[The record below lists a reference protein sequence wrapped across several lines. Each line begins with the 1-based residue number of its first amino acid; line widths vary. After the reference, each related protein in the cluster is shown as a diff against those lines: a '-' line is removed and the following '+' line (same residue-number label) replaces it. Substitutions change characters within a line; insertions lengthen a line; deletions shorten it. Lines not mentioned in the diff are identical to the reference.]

1 MCGGGGDASDEARR
15 QEAERKRQVEEATR
29 AIDRAYQGRE
39 AQLADFVE
47 ALRSEFRTEAEKQKG
62 RADRQLKFS
71 LARGGLTGGSAAAD
85 AGTRLGEEFTE
96 GLLQGERQA
105 QDALARLRSADEASR
120 SDLIR
125 LAQGGADVSTAASQA
140 ARALQSNLEGA
151 RANSLVQGFGDIF
164 SRTRDLYTRQQEA
177 AARRRGLRESELFA
191 DPFSRGS

>member
-1 MCGGGGDASDEARR
+1 MCGGGGDASAEARR
-15 QEAERKRQVEEATR
+15 QEAERKRQVEQATR
-29 AIDRAYQGRE
+29 AIDRAYQGRDV
-39 AQLADFVE
+39 QLQDFVD
-47 ALRSEFRTEAEKQKG
+47 ALRGEFRAEAEKQKEV
-62 RADRQLKFS
+62 ADRQLKFS

-85 AGTRLGEEFTE
+85 AGTRLGEEFTK
-96 GLLQGERQA
+96 GLLQGEREA
-105 QDALARLRSADEASR
+105 QDALAQLKAADEASR

-125 LAQGGADVSTAASQA
+125 LAQGGADVTTAASQA

-151 RANSLVQGFGDIF
+151 KASSLVTGVGDIF

>member
-1 MCGGGGDASDEARR
+1 MCGGGGDASAEARR
-15 QEAERKRQVEEATR
+15 QEAERKRQVEQATR
-29 AIDRAYQGRE
+29 AIDRAYQGRDV
-39 AQLADFVE
+39 QLQDFVD
-47 ALRSEFRTEAEKQKG
+47 ALRGEFRTEAEKQKEV
-62 RADRQLKFS
+62 ADRQLKFS

-85 AGTRLGEEFTE
+85 AGTRLGEEFTK
-96 GLLQGERQA
+96 GLLQGEREA
-105 QDALARLRSADEASR
+105 QDALAQLKAADEASR

-125 LAQGGADVSTAASQA
+125 LAQGGADVTTAASQA

-151 RANSLVQGFGDIF
+151 KASSLVTGVGDIF